1 MKYLLFLNF
10 PIDLKVVYMVNIP
23 VKLQRVTGEK
33 A

>member
-10 PIDLKVVYMVNIP
+10 FIDLKVVYMVNIP
-23 VKLQRVTGEK
+23 VKLQYVTGEK